1 MGFVTKTWKDPVNI
15 DSNNLNR
22 IEQGIKNSH
31 DTLEILEEEVSNL
44 QTKQLDILEQL
55 KTSIPNISSDT
66 ILEQLNS
73 ILGNTEILTA
83 LKNAD
88 NFLTKSAQELTK
100 AELNQV
106 YKNLDLDRMLKLTD
120 IRVNDT
126 SVVQGSI
133 ASITLPKIDKTLNL
147 NSNNAISNSAV
158 VRAINKLIKDIENNT
173 TFYLKDAIED
183 DEHMTVSRDEIVRWN
198 SINVD
203 SFLTEELDP
212 TVPAWAKAPTKPIYT
227 YSEIIGTP
235 TIPTDNIELENGRG
249 YITSS
254 EASTIANNLL
264 STFQTNTINPLS
276 SRVTNLEAMDITITN
291 ALNNKAES
299 NHTHSNLASITWV
312 TEEIEDKIAELVG
325 SAPATLDTIQELA
338 AALNNNA
345 DIIDTINS
353 TIANKATIKFGN
365 TIQTTVTFDSD
376 PQTQIDNK
384 FDKTGGTITGDI
396 NIVNG
401 QGLVLTPAS
410 AGSTY
415 YAFKFYAQGDDVFV
429 EKQKVEGGADYQ
441 KLLPLDSSL
450 STTSENAVQN
460 KAITNAIIRRDVAQ
474 TLTDTEKQQAQ
485 KNITHTATQNYAN
498 SGVQV
503 GWYQVANLKTNG
515 NYNIKIKQTYNYNVP
530 DAMQLAISINHR
542 LFTGEPFASITQLS
556 GVNPSAFGLS
566 KIRVRQG
573 TDGGTTFL
581 DVYNP
586 DQLWNTTWVDI
597 TSDTQDVVVETN
609 SPFQFIGTEDNPSGY
624 KISSLDLVT
633 GFNTNTPLKSDG
645 NVIVDTRSVNSPP
658 SHYADQQTCYEF
670 KYRDTLGLAEY
681 MPNSDYVVLTTKK
694 GWTGD
699 GYIVYQEAVSA
710 GSDAGAIDDS
720 IVCYRYG
727 RLNSWSEWKTV
738 GTFLPYEFN
747 KQKSFGESGYLYIGK
762 FPIYDTN
769 ITVDISCTT
778 STTYS
783 GKLVIACQNYVV
795 LKASVFG
802 DYSNT
807 VTPNIYYKK
816 VNNTVEVYF
825 KPQAWSKNV
834 IHITGCGIQGEVT
847 HVCEKISAI
856 PSDATSHPENEFGEA
871 GSNSNGY
878 YVKYGDGVLL
888 CWGTKSI
895 SSNNQSNIVLPYPF
909 KDTNYVGNANGTRP
923 NYGNEAFIPIST
935 STYKILGETNSN
947 PFRWQA
953 IGYWK

>member
-55 KTSIPNISSDT
+55 KTSTPNISSDT

-73 ILGNTEILTA
+73 ILGDTEILTA

-100 AELNQV
+100 SELNQV

-126 SVVQGSI
+126 SAVQGSI
-133 ASITLPKIDKTLNL
+133 ASITLPKVDKILNL

-203 SFLTEELDP
+203 SFLTEESDP
-212 TVPAWAKAPTKPIYT
+212 TVPAWAKASTKPIYT
-227 YSEIIGTP
+227 YNEIVGTP

-254 EASTIANNLL
+254 EASTIASNLL
-264 STFQTNTINPLS
+264 NTFQTNTINPLS

-312 TEEIEDKIAELVG
+312 TEEIENKIAELVG

-353 TIANKATIKFGN
+353 TIANKTTIKFGN

-384 FDKTGGTITGDI
+384 FDKTGGTITGDT

-460 KAITNAIIRRDVAQ
+460 RAITTAINDILARLEALKNSSNASNLIYCAGGSIIHSGSAAQ
-474 TLTDTEKQQAQ
+474 SK
-485 KNITHTATQNYAN
+485 
-498 SGVQV
+498 SGNMTFTGAV
-503 GWYQVANLKTNG
+503 
-515 NYNIKIKQTYNYNVP
+515 IVP
-530 DAMQLAISINHR
+530 DVTIS
-542 LFTGEPFASITQLS
+542 
-556 GVNPSAFGLS
+556 
-566 KIRVRQG
+566 
-573 TDGGTTFL
+573 
-581 DVYNP
+581 
-586 DQLWNTTWVDI
+586 
-597 TSDTQDVVVETN
+597 
-609 SPFQFIGTEDNPSGY
+609 
-624 KISSLDLVT
+624 
-633 GFNTNTPLKSDG
+633 
-645 NVIVDTRSVNSPP
+645 
-658 SHYADQQTCYEF
+658 
-670 KYRDTLGLAEY
+670 
-681 MPNSDYVVLTTKK
+681 
-694 GWTGD
+694 
-699 GYIVYQEAVSA
+699 
-710 GSDAGAIDDS
+710 
-720 IVCYRYG
+720 
-727 RLNSWSEWKTV
+727 
-738 GTFLPYEFN
+738 
-747 KQKSFGESGYLYIGK
+747 
-762 FPIYDTN
+762 
-769 ITVDISCTT
+769 
-778 STTYS
+778 
-783 GKLVIACQNYVV
+783 
-795 LKASVFG
+795 
-802 DYSNT
+802 
-807 VTPNIYYKK
+807 
-816 VNNTVEVYF
+816 
-825 KPQAWSKNV
+825 
-834 IHITGCGIQGEVT
+834 
-847 HVCEKISAI
+847 
-856 PSDATSHPENEFGEA
+856 
-871 GSNSNGY
+871 
-878 YVKYGDGVLL
+878 
-888 CWGTKSI
+888 
-895 SSNNQSNIVLPYPF
+895 
-909 KDTNYVGNANGTRP
+909 
-923 NYGNEAFIPIST
+923 
-935 STYKILGETNSN
+935 
-947 PFRWQA
+947 
-953 IGYWK
+953 

>member
-55 KTSIPNISSDT
+55 KTSTPNISSDT

-73 ILGNTEILTA
+73 ILGDTEILTA

-133 ASITLPKIDKTLNL
+133 ASITLPKVDKILNL

-198 SINVD
+198 SIDVD
-203 SFLTEELDP
+203 SFLTEESDP
-212 TVPAWAKAPTKPIYT
+212 TVPAWAKASTKPIYT
-227 YSEIIGTP
+227 YNEIIGTP

-264 STFQTNTINPLS
+264 NTLQTNTIIPLS
-276 SRVTNLEAMDITITN
+276 NRVTNLEAMDITITN

-299 NHTHSNLASITWV
+299 NHIHSNLASITWV

-338 AALNNNA
+338 EALNNNA

-384 FDKTGGTITGDI
+384 FDKTGGTITGNT

-460 KAITNAIIRRDVAQ
+460 RVVSSVINTIQETLNNKTTVNINNVPQSTLNFDSDPQTQIDNITGDISTLQDDVEELGNELNTTNSNLSTEITNR
-474 TLTDTEKQQAQ
+474 E
-485 KNITHTATQNYAN
+485 N
-498 SGVQV
+498 S
-503 GWYQVANLKTNG
+503 
-515 NYNIKIKQTYNYNVP
+515 
-530 DAMQLAISINHR
+530 
-542 LFTGEPFASITQLS
+542 
-556 GVNPSAFGLS
+556 
-566 KIRVRQG
+566 
-573 TDGGTTFL
+573 
-581 DVYNP
+581 
-586 DQLWNTTWVDI
+586 
-597 TSDTQDVVVETN
+597 
-609 SPFQFIGTEDNPSGY
+609 
-624 KISSLDLVT
+624 
-633 GFNTNTPLKSDG
+633 
-645 NVIVDTRSVNSPP
+645 
-658 SHYADQQTCYEF
+658 
-670 KYRDTLGLAEY
+670 
-681 MPNSDYVVLTTKK
+681 
-694 GWTGD
+694 
-699 GYIVYQEAVSA
+699 
-710 GSDAGAIDDS
+710 
-720 IVCYRYG
+720 
-727 RLNSWSEWKTV
+727 
-738 GTFLPYEFN
+738 
-747 KQKSFGESGYLYIGK
+747 
-762 FPIYDTN
+762 DTN
-769 ITVDISCTT
+769 IITQYNNFSISPSANSIDFTVVN
-778 STTYS
+778 
-783 GKLVIACQNYVV
+783 GKILTAPANGWYVIYGNPNGKASAVGFVNQTRNLVYVV
-795 LKASVFG
+795 RKNASDVGVSCPVIKG
-802 DYSNT
+802 DKIQVRFENGG
-807 VTPNIYYKK
+807 NIYTAKFIY
-816 VNNTVEVYF
+816 
-825 KPQAWSKNV
+825 A
-834 IHITGCGIQGEVT
+834 
-847 HVCEKISAI
+847 
-856 PSDATSHPENEFGEA
+856 NEMEE
-871 GSNSNGY
+871 
-878 YVKYGDGVLL
+878 L
-888 CWGTKSI
+888 
-895 SSNNQSNIVLPYPF
+895 Q
-909 KDTNYVGNANGTRP
+909 
-923 NYGNEAFIPIST
+923 
-935 STYKILGETNSN
+935 
-947 PFRWQA
+947 
-953 IGYWK
+953 

>member
-55 KTSIPNISSDT
+55 KTSTPNISSDT

-73 ILGNTEILTA
+73 ILGDTEILTA

-126 SVVQGSI
+126 SAVQGSV

-158 VRAINKLIKDIENNT
+158 VRAINKLIKDIESNT

-183 DEHMTVSRDEIVRWN
+183 DEHMTVSRDEIVKWN

-203 SFLTEELDP
+203 SFLTEESDP
-212 TVPAWAKAPTKPIYT
+212 TVPAWAKASTKPIYT
-227 YSEIIGTP
+227 YNEIVGTP
-235 TIPTDNIELENGRG
+235 TIPTDNIELENSRG

-264 STFQTNTINPLS
+264 NTFQTNTINPLS
-276 SRVTNLEAMDITITN
+276 SRVTNLEAMDITLTTAI
-291 ALNNKAES
+291 NNKADV

-376 PQTQIDNK
+376 PQIQIDNK
-384 FDKTGGTITGDI
+384 FDKTGGNITGDT

-410 AGSTY
+410 VGSTY

-450 STTSENAVQN
+450 SITSENAVQN
-460 KAITNAIIRRDVAQ
+460 RVVSSVINTIQETLNNKTTVNINNVPQSTINFDSDPQ
-474 TLTDTEKQQAQ
+474 TQLDGK
-485 KNITHTATQNYAN
+485 
-498 SGVQV
+498 
-503 GWYQVANLKTNG
+503 ANLTGENTFTGDQTIQG
-515 NYNIKIKQTYNYNVP
+515 NVSVTGQLTIFTGAVIVP
-530 DAMQLAISINHR
+530 DVTIS
-542 LFTGEPFASITQLS
+542 
-556 GVNPSAFGLS
+556 
-566 KIRVRQG
+566 
-573 TDGGTTFL
+573 
-581 DVYNP
+581 
-586 DQLWNTTWVDI
+586 
-597 TSDTQDVVVETN
+597 
-609 SPFQFIGTEDNPSGY
+609 
-624 KISSLDLVT
+624 
-633 GFNTNTPLKSDG
+633 
-645 NVIVDTRSVNSPP
+645 
-658 SHYADQQTCYEF
+658 
-670 KYRDTLGLAEY
+670 
-681 MPNSDYVVLTTKK
+681 
-694 GWTGD
+694 
-699 GYIVYQEAVSA
+699 
-710 GSDAGAIDDS
+710 
-720 IVCYRYG
+720 
-727 RLNSWSEWKTV
+727 
-738 GTFLPYEFN
+738 
-747 KQKSFGESGYLYIGK
+747 
-762 FPIYDTN
+762 
-769 ITVDISCTT
+769 
-778 STTYS
+778 
-783 GKLVIACQNYVV
+783 
-795 LKASVFG
+795 
-802 DYSNT
+802 
-807 VTPNIYYKK
+807 
-816 VNNTVEVYF
+816 
-825 KPQAWSKNV
+825 
-834 IHITGCGIQGEVT
+834 
-847 HVCEKISAI
+847 
-856 PSDATSHPENEFGEA
+856 
-871 GSNSNGY
+871 
-878 YVKYGDGVLL
+878 
-888 CWGTKSI
+888 
-895 SSNNQSNIVLPYPF
+895 
-909 KDTNYVGNANGTRP
+909 
-923 NYGNEAFIPIST
+923 
-935 STYKILGETNSN
+935 
-947 PFRWQA
+947 
-953 IGYWK
+953 

>member
-55 KTSIPNISSDT
+55 KTSTPNISSDT

-73 ILGNTEILTA
+73 ILGDTEILTA
-83 LKNAD
+83 LKNAN

-183 DEHMTVSRDEIVRWN
+183 NEHMTVSKDEIVKWN
-198 SINVD
+198 SIDVD
-203 SFLTEELDP
+203 LFLTEESDP
-212 TVPAWAKAPTKPIYT
+212 TVPAWAKASTKPIYT
-227 YSEIIGTP
+227 YNEIVGTP

-291 ALNNKAES
+291 ALNNKADA
-299 NHTHSNLASITWV
+299 NHTHSNLASIAWV

-338 AALNNNA
+338 AALSNNA
-345 DIIDTINS
+345 DIIDIINS

-376 PQTQIDNK
+376 PQIQIDNK
-384 FDKTGGTITGDI
+384 FDKTGGNITGDT

-410 AGSTY
+410 VGSTY

-450 STTSENAVQN
+450 SITSENAVQN
-460 KAITNAIIRRDVAQ
+460 RVVSSVINTIQ
-474 TLTDTEKQQAQ
+474 ETLNNKTTV
-485 KNITHTATQNYAN
+485 NIN
-498 SGVQV
+498 
-503 GWYQVANLKTNG
+503 
-515 NYNIKIKQTYNYNVP
+515 NVP
-530 DAMQLAISINHR
+530 QSTIN
-542 LFTGEPFASITQLS
+542 FDSDPQTQINNL
-556 GVNPSAFGLS
+556 NAN
-566 KIRVRQG
+566 K
-573 TDGGTTFL
+573 
-581 DVYNP
+581 
-586 DQLWNTTWVDI
+586 
-597 TSDTQDVVVETN
+597 
-609 SPFQFIGTEDNPSGY
+609 
-624 KISSLDLVT
+624 
-633 GFNTNTPLKSDG
+633 
-645 NVIVDTRSVNSPP
+645 
-658 SHYADQQTCYEF
+658 AD
-670 KYRDTLGLAEY
+670 
-681 MPNSDYVVLTTKK
+681 
-694 GWTGD
+694 
-699 GYIVYQEAVSA
+699 
-710 GSDAGAIDDS
+710 IDD
-720 IVCYRYG
+720 
-727 RLNSWSEWKTV
+727 
-738 GTFLPYEFN
+738 
-747 KQKSFGESGYLYIGK
+747 
-762 FPIYDTN
+762 
-769 ITVDISCTT
+769 
-778 STTYS
+778 
-783 GKLVIACQNYVV
+783 
-795 LKASVFG
+795 
-802 DYSNT
+802 
-807 VTPNIYYKK
+807 
-816 VNNTVEVYF
+816 
-825 KPQAWSKNV
+825 
-834 IHITGCGIQGEVT
+834 
-847 HVCEKISAI
+847 I
-856 PSDATSHPENEFGEA
+856 P
-871 GSNSNGY
+871 
-878 YVKYGDGVLL
+878 
-888 CWGTKSI
+888 
-895 SSNNQSNIVLPYPF
+895 
-909 KDTNYVGNANGTRP
+909 TNYVTTNTTQNISGEKIFESDIQVGVATLIKSDANGAMEFGRRDGNASTPYIDFHTDGKSGTDYNSRILASGDSLFFTAGGLYLGDDKIDAVKSKRLAP
-923 NYGNEAFIPIST
+923 DQYNYRTTGGLIVKCGKYTGSSTSPSITFYEAFPTACVFAWITKSGVTNLTGYCGVNSISRTGFT
-935 STYKILGETNSN
+935 SGDFSYGQRNKKGVWI
-947 PFRWQA
+947 A
-953 IGYWK
+953 IGY

>member
-55 KTSIPNISSDT
+55 KTSTPNISNDT

-83 LKNAD
+83 LKNAN
-88 NFLTKSAQELTK
+88 NFLTKSKQELTK
-100 AELNQV
+100 SELNQV

-133 ASITLPKIDKTLNL
+133 ASITLPKVDKILNL

-198 SINVD
+198 SIDVD
-203 SFLTEELDP
+203 SFLTEESDP
-212 TVPAWAKAPTKPIYT
+212 TVPAWAKASTKPIYT
-227 YSEIIGTP
+227 YNEIIGTP

-264 STFQTNTINPLS
+264 NTLQTNTIIPLS
-276 SRVTNLEAMDITITN
+276 NRVTNLEAMDITITN

-338 AALNNNA
+338 EALNNNA

-384 FDKTGGTITGDI
+384 FDKTGGNITGDT

-460 KAITNAIIRRDVAQ
+460 KAITKELNKKINASDLLNKIYPIGSIYMSV
-474 TLTDTEKQQAQ
+474 
-485 KNITHTATQNYAN
+485 N
-498 SGVQV
+498 S
-503 GWYQVANLKTNG
+503 T
-515 NYNIKIKQTYNYNVP
+515 
-530 DAMQLAISINHR
+530 
-542 LFTGEPFASITQLS
+542 
-556 GVNPSAFGLS
+556 NPSALF
-566 KIRVRQG
+566 
-573 TDGGTTFL
+573 GGTWEQFAQGRVL
-581 DVYNP
+581 LGVGSNG
-586 DQLWNTTWVDI
+586 
-597 TSDTQDVVVETN
+597 ETN
-609 SPFQFIGTEDNPSGY
+609 YTTAEQ
-624 KISSLDLVT
+624 T
-633 GFNTNTPLKSDG
+633 GGSEN
-645 NVIVDTRSVNSPP
+645 SVA
-658 SHYADQQTCYEF
+658 SHTHTQQEHNHTQQTHNHA
-670 KYRDTLGLAEY
+670 LL
-681 MPNSDYVVLTTKK
+681 
-694 GWTGD
+694 
-699 GYIVYQEAVSA
+699 
-710 GSDAGAIDDS
+710 
-720 IVCYRYG
+720 
-727 RLNSWSEWKTV
+727 
-738 GTFLPYEFN
+738 
-747 KQKSFGESGYLYIGK
+747 
-762 FPIYDTN
+762 
-769 ITVDISCTT
+769 
-778 STTYS
+778 
-783 GKLVIACQNYVV
+783 
-795 LKASVFG
+795 
-802 DYSNT
+802 SNT
-807 VTPNIYYKK
+807 KR
-816 VNNTVEVYF
+816 
-825 KPQAWSKNV
+825 
-834 IHITGCGIQGEVT
+834 
-847 HVCEKISAI
+847 
-856 PSDATSHPENEFGEA
+856 D
-871 GSNSNGY
+871 
-878 YVKYGDGVLL
+878 
-888 CWGTKSI
+888 
-895 SSNNQSNIVLPYPF
+895 
-909 KDTNYVGNANGTRP
+909 GNANGLGANNKIYGLAGVWQNSAPASQYYNVDNAGLSYVKGTRAINNP
-923 NYGNEAFIPIST
+923 TTAVNNSTGEVGGNRMPFITCYI
-935 STYKILGETNSN
+935 
-947 PFRWQA
+947 
-953 IGYWK
+953 WKRIA

>member
-55 KTSIPNISSDT
+55 KTSTPNISSDT

-73 ILGNTEILTA
+73 ILGDTEILTA

-100 AELNQV
+100 SELNQV

-126 SVVQGSI
+126 SAVQGSV

-183 DEHMTVSRDEIVRWN
+183 DEHMTVSRDEIVKWN

-203 SFLTEELDP
+203 SFLTEESDP

-227 YSEIIGTP
+227 YNEIVGTP

-254 EASTIANNLL
+254 EASTIASNLL
-264 STFQTNTINPLS
+264 NTFQTNTINPLS
-276 SRVTNLEAMDITITN
+276 SRVTNLEAMDITLTTAI
-291 ALNNKAES
+291 NNKADV

-353 TIANKATIKFGN
+353 TIANKTTIKFGN

-384 FDKTGGTITGDI
+384 FDKTGGTITGDT

-460 KAITNAIIRRDVAQ
+460 RAITTAINDILARLEALKNSSNASNLIYCAGGSIIHSGSAAQ
-474 TLTDTEKQQAQ
+474 SK
-485 KNITHTATQNYAN
+485 
-498 SGVQV
+498 SGNMTFTGTV
-503 GWYQVANLKTNG
+503 
-515 NYNIKIKQTYNYNVP
+515 IVP
-530 DAMQLAISINHR
+530 DV
-542 LFTGEPFASITQLS
+542 TIT
-556 GVNPSAFGLS
+556 
-566 KIRVRQG
+566 
-573 TDGGTTFL
+573 
-581 DVYNP
+581 
-586 DQLWNTTWVDI
+586 
-597 TSDTQDVVVETN
+597 
-609 SPFQFIGTEDNPSGY
+609 
-624 KISSLDLVT
+624 
-633 GFNTNTPLKSDG
+633 
-645 NVIVDTRSVNSPP
+645 
-658 SHYADQQTCYEF
+658 
-670 KYRDTLGLAEY
+670 
-681 MPNSDYVVLTTKK
+681 
-694 GWTGD
+694 
-699 GYIVYQEAVSA
+699 
-710 GSDAGAIDDS
+710 
-720 IVCYRYG
+720 
-727 RLNSWSEWKTV
+727 
-738 GTFLPYEFN
+738 
-747 KQKSFGESGYLYIGK
+747 
-762 FPIYDTN
+762 
-769 ITVDISCTT
+769 
-778 STTYS
+778 
-783 GKLVIACQNYVV
+783 
-795 LKASVFG
+795 
-802 DYSNT
+802 
-807 VTPNIYYKK
+807 
-816 VNNTVEVYF
+816 
-825 KPQAWSKNV
+825 
-834 IHITGCGIQGEVT
+834 
-847 HVCEKISAI
+847 
-856 PSDATSHPENEFGEA
+856 
-871 GSNSNGY
+871 
-878 YVKYGDGVLL
+878 
-888 CWGTKSI
+888 
-895 SSNNQSNIVLPYPF
+895 
-909 KDTNYVGNANGTRP
+909 
-923 NYGNEAFIPIST
+923 
-935 STYKILGETNSN
+935 
-947 PFRWQA
+947 
-953 IGYWK
+953 

>member
-22 IEQGIKNSH
+22 IEQGIKNSN

-55 KTSIPNISSDT
+55 KTSTPNISSDT

-73 ILGNTEILTA
+73 ILGDTEILTA

-133 ASITLPKIDKTLNL
+133 ASITLPKVDKILNL

-158 VRAINKLIKDIENNT
+158 VRAINKLIKDVENNT

-183 DEHMTVSRDEIVRWN
+183 NDHMTVSRDEIVRWN

-203 SFLTEELDP
+203 SFLTEESDP
-212 TVPAWAKAPTKPIYT
+212 TVPAWAKASTKPIYT
-227 YSEIIGTP
+227 YNEIVGTP

-264 STFQTNTINPLS
+264 NTFQTNTINPLS
-276 SRVTNLEAMDITITN
+276 SRVTNLEAMDITLTTAI
-291 ALNNKAES
+291 NNKADA
-299 NHTHSNLASITWV
+299 NHTHSNLASIAWV

-384 FDKTGGTITGDI
+384 FDKTGGTITGDT

-460 KAITNAIIRRDVAQ
+460 RVVSSVINTIQETLNNKTTVNVNNVPQSTINFDSDPQTQIDNITGDISTLQDDVEELGNELNTTNSNLSTEITNR
-474 TLTDTEKQQAQ
+474 E
-485 KNITHTATQNYAN
+485 N
-498 SGVQV
+498 S
-503 GWYQVANLKTNG
+503 
-515 NYNIKIKQTYNYNVP
+515 
-530 DAMQLAISINHR
+530 
-542 LFTGEPFASITQLS
+542 
-556 GVNPSAFGLS
+556 
-566 KIRVRQG
+566 
-573 TDGGTTFL
+573 
-581 DVYNP
+581 
-586 DQLWNTTWVDI
+586 
-597 TSDTQDVVVETN
+597 
-609 SPFQFIGTEDNPSGY
+609 
-624 KISSLDLVT
+624 
-633 GFNTNTPLKSDG
+633 
-645 NVIVDTRSVNSPP
+645 
-658 SHYADQQTCYEF
+658 
-670 KYRDTLGLAEY
+670 
-681 MPNSDYVVLTTKK
+681 
-694 GWTGD
+694 
-699 GYIVYQEAVSA
+699 
-710 GSDAGAIDDS
+710 
-720 IVCYRYG
+720 
-727 RLNSWSEWKTV
+727 
-738 GTFLPYEFN
+738 
-747 KQKSFGESGYLYIGK
+747 
-762 FPIYDTN
+762 DTN
-769 ITVDISCTT
+769 IITQYNNFSISPSANSIDFTVVN
-778 STTYS
+778 
-783 GKLVIACQNYVV
+783 GKILTAPANGWYVIYGNPNGKASAVGFVNQTRNLVYVV
-795 LKASVFG
+795 RKNANDVGVSCPVIKG
-802 DYSNT
+802 DKIQVRFENGG
-807 VTPNIYYKK
+807 NIYTAKFIY
-816 VNNTVEVYF
+816 
-825 KPQAWSKNV
+825 A
-834 IHITGCGIQGEVT
+834 
-847 HVCEKISAI
+847 
-856 PSDATSHPENEFGEA
+856 NEMEE
-871 GSNSNGY
+871 
-878 YVKYGDGVLL
+878 L
-888 CWGTKSI
+888 
-895 SSNNQSNIVLPYPF
+895 Q
-909 KDTNYVGNANGTRP
+909 
-923 NYGNEAFIPIST
+923 
-935 STYKILGETNSN
+935 
-947 PFRWQA
+947 
-953 IGYWK
+953 